1 MLPGHLYALI
11 SGQAGKDREKEEK
24 TGNGKE
30 RTSGRYPAWAE
41 QNPSAPTGTSL
52 RCPRSPGPGRLE
64 RMAFVRRN
72 RGAGRQKRKS
82 WHSQGG
88 TKRQHESQSKVRFGS
103 GTLPQFAY
111 SVPIS
116 SNHVFAHFC
125 RHGNQPCSKDYC
137 HTSLNISKTRQIR
150 RFPGIGPQILQ
161 EADHGIASPV
171 EKFTKKS
178 GKNSFMNT
186 ISISS

>member
-1 MLPGHLYALI
+1 
-11 SGQAGKDREKEEK
+11 
-24 TGNGKE
+24 
-30 RTSGRYPAWAE
+30 
-41 QNPSAPTGTSL
+41 
-52 RCPRSPGPGRLE
+52 
-64 RMAFVRRN
+64 MAFVRRN

-103 GTLPQFAY
+103 GTFSTICRFCPNIPKSRFRTFLPSRQSTLQQILF
-111 SVPIS
+111 PHIS
-116 SNHVFAHFC
+116 QYLK
-125 RHGNQPCSKDYC
+125 NQANPPLS
-137 HTSLNISKTRQIR
+137 
-150 RFPGIGPQILQ
+150 GIGPQILH

-178 GKNSFMNT
+178 GKNSFMDT